1 MAKLVNEIYFSAPH
15 RPGVLASVSEALGKN
30 KVNILHLGA
39 CGSGK
44 KGEVG
49 LVTNKD
55 AKAMAV
61 LRKLGYKPKK
71 DKVVL
76 VSMGNKAGAS
86 ARYFKKLAKAKVNV
100 KSCMATTGGGSS
112 RVSVILDTNNNRKA
126 ARVL

>member
-1 MAKLVNEIYFSAPH
+1 MAKLVNQIYFSAPH
-15 RPGVLASVSEALGKN
+15 RPGVLASVSQALGEN

-39 CGSGK
+39 CGRGK

-49 LVTNKD
+49 LITNKD
-55 AKAMAV
+55 VKAMSV

-76 VSMGNKAGAS
+76 VSMGNKAGA
-86 ARYFKKLAKAKVNV
+86 ATQYFKKLAKAKLNV
-100 KSCMATTGGGSS
+100 KGCMATTGGGS
-112 RVSVILDTNNNRKA
+112 RVSVIINTNNNRKA